1 MRVYT
6 RRAAWGKRSTSHEH
20 SGCDHTQSFVQRIAD
35 SIGLGIS
42 GRVNAEVA
50 GSFRHV
56 TKLDSPASFDQ
67 ASLLSLTAC
76 SDEETSLQHRRVD
89 AKLPVPRVIPFDDTP
104 YTLEKNVRCNNWVGV
119 GPDSDGIIS
128 LCVSE
133 DSPGGLTPIP
143 KAPGIANNT
152 CGLADEKQ
160 SHSALNQD
168 DYSMKLSNNQATKLG
183 VKDQVR
189 SLEALW

>member
-6 RRAAWGKRSTSHEH
+6 RRAARGKRSTIHDH

-35 SIGLGIS
+35 SIGLGNT
-42 GRVNAEVA
+42 GRVNAAGA
-50 GSFRHV
+50 GSFQHV
-56 TKLDSPASFDQ
+56 TKLASPASFDQ

-76 SDEETSLQHRRVD
+76 SDEEISLQLCRVD
-89 AKLPVPRVIPFDDTP
+89 GKLPVPRVIPCDDTP
-104 YTLEKNVRCNNWVGV
+104 YTLEKTVRCNNWVGV
-119 GPDSDGIIS
+119 GLNSDEIIS

-133 DSPGGLTPIP
+133 DSTGGLTSIP
-143 KAPGIANNT
+143 KAPGIANNN
-152 CGLADEKQ
+152 CGLADEEQ

-168 DYSMKLSNNQATKLG
+168 DYSIKFSKNRATKVG

-189 SLEALW
+189 SLESLW